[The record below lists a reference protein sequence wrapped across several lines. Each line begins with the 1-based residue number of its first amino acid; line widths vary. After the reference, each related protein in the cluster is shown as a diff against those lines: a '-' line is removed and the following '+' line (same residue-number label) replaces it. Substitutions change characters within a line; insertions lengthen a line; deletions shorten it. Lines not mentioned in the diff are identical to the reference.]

1 MNREELKEYL
11 PHREPMLLVD
21 EVEID
26 EEGVAHAKYRIRED
40 EFFCRG
46 HFPGNPIVPG
56 VIQCEI
62 MAQSC
67 VLLVKDEVKGKT
79 TLYTG
84 INNVSDCGEYEKV
97 TGSTSVT
104 RKRAYLRFINALRAN
119 YLIGEGENITDIT
132 GARRGVYYTGI
143 DNGWM
148 VLITVPVDSSTFFN
162 STSYSQCRSPASL
175 R

>member
-1 MNREELKEYL
+1 MNREELKKFL

-21 EVEID
+21 EMEID
-26 EEGVAHAKYRIRED
+26 ADGICHAKYLVKED

-67 VLLVKDEVKGKT
+67 ALLVKEDIQGKT

-84 INNVSDCGEYEKV
+84 IDKV
-97 TGSTSVT
+97 
-104 RKRAYLRFINALRAN
+104 RFKNPVKPGDLC
-119 YLIGEGENITDIT
+119 EITASLKD
-132 GARRGVYYTGI
+132 RRGSIFYCEATLKV
-143 DNGWM
+143 NGNLCSKGLLSFAL
-148 VLITVPVDSSTFFN
+148 V
-162 STSYSQCRSPASL
+162 
-175 R
+175 